1 MIYIYSIGDNMKL
14 QQLREIIL
22 NCKYVVEVHENDFKV
37 MNDYVLINDIITLHD
52 ITRIDIVGADE
63 TDDTDGVTVWFNN
76 HRIDL
81 VNIKSLRI
89 SETISCL

>member
-1 MIYIYSIGDNMKL
+1 MKL
-14 QQLREIIL
+14 DELRKIIL
-22 NCKYVVEVHENDFKV
+22 NSEYAVEIHKNDFKV
-37 MNDYVLINDIITLHD
+37 MNDYVRINDIITLHD

-63 TDDTDGVTVWFNN
+63 TDDIDGVTVWFNN

-89 SETISCL
+89 SEIISCL

>member
-1 MIYIYSIGDNMKL
+1 MEL
-14 QQLREIIL
+14 QELRDIIL
-22 NCKYVVEVHENDFKV
+22 DCEYVVEVHENDFKV

-52 ITRIDIVGADE
+52 ITRIDIVGANE

-89 SETISCL
+89 SEIISCL

>member
-1 MIYIYSIGDNMKL
+1 MKL
-14 QQLREIIL
+14 QELRDIIL
-22 NCKYVVEVHENDFKV
+22 DCEYVVEVHENDFKV

-52 ITRIDIVGADE
+52 ITRIDIVGTDE

-89 SETISCL
+89 SEIISCL

>member
-1 MIYIYSIGDNMKL
+1 MEL
-14 QQLREIIL
+14 QELRDIIL
-22 NCKYVVEVHENDFKV
+22 DCEYVVEVHENDFKV

-52 ITRIDIVGADE
+52 ITRIDIVGTDE

-89 SETISCL
+89 SEIISCL

>member
-1 MIYIYSIGDNMKL
+1 MKL

>member
-1 MIYIYSIGDNMKL
+1 MIYIYSNNNNMKKQEL
-14 QQLREIIL
+14 KDIIL

-37 MNDYVLINDIITLHD
+37 MNDYVRINDIITLHD

-89 SETISCL
+89 SEIISCL

>member
-1 MIYIYSIGDNMKL
+1 MVNNSIGDNMKL
-14 QQLREIIL
+14 QDLRDIIL
-22 NCKYVVEVHENDFKV
+22 DCEYVIETHKNDFKV
-37 MNDYVLINDIITLHD
+37 MNDYVRINDIITLHD

-63 TDDTDGVTVWFNN
+63 TDDIDGVTVWFNN

-89 SETISCL
+89 SEVISCL